1 MLESK
6 SQNSI
11 SMSNEFVISNISLNE
26 LWGYKTI
33 KWANVDPKVNILVGP
48 NGSGKST
55 FLRVLNSVLSY
66 SVKDL
71 DKVVSEVQIDLQ
83 GYKVNYYN
91 SSRNEVTSDF
101 GKTKVDV
108 EYINTFDVPTAKKS
122 KYSQL
127 MQELERIVYQH
138 NNAELS
144 FYDYRMMSLNY
155 PEKRQ
160 EIEDNISTLFGVID
174 KFFKPSGKHIE
185 LDKENNRLVFV
196 LDTTGG
202 NIQLEQLSSGEKQL
216 LIILFRVFLMQ
227 KKSYILL
234 MDEPEISLH
243 IDWQNQLID
252 AIQILNPNAQ
262 IILSTHSPSI
272 FADGWGDRLV
282 FMDEITYMTNL

>member
-1 MLESK
+1 
-6 SQNSI
+6 
-11 SMSNEFVISNISLNE
+11 MSNEFVISNISLNE

-71 DKVVSEVQIDLQ
+71 DKVVSDVQIDLQ

-160 EIEDNISTLFGVID
+160 EIEENISTLFGVID

>member
-1 MLESK
+1 M
-6 SQNSI
+6 N
-11 SMSNEFVISNISLNE
+11 NEFVISNISVNA
-26 LWGYKTI
+26 LWGYRTI
-33 KWANVDPKVNILVGP
+33 VWDNVDPKVNILVGP

-71 DKVVSEVQIDLQ
+71 DKVVSDVRLDLQ

-91 SSRNEVTSDF
+91 SGRNEVSSDF
-101 GKTKVDV
+101 GKIKVNV

-127 MQELERIVYQH
+127 MQELDRIVYQH

-160 EIEDNISTLFGVID
+160 EIEENITTLFGIID
-174 KFFKPSGKHIE
+174 KFFLPSGKHIE

-196 LDTTGG
+196 LEANDYK
-202 NIQLEQLSSGEKQL
+202 IQLDQLSSGEKQL

-243 IDWQNQLID
+243 IDWQAQLID
-252 AIQILNPNAQ
+252 AIQTLSPNAQ

-272 FADGWGDRLV
+272 FADGWGDKLV
-282 FMDEITYMTNL
+282 FMDEITHATNL

>member
-1 MLESK
+1 
-6 SQNSI
+6 
-11 SMSNEFVISNISLNE
+11 MSNEFVISNISLNE

-71 DKVVSEVQIDLQ
+71 DKVVSDVQIDLQ

>member
-1 MLESK
+1 M
-6 SQNSI
+6 N
-11 SMSNEFVISNISLNE
+11 NEFVISNISVNA
-26 LWGYKTI
+26 LWGYRTI
-33 KWANVDPKVNILVGP
+33 VWDNVDPKVNILVGP

-71 DKVVSEVQIDLQ
+71 DKVVSDVRLDLQ

-91 SSRNEVTSDF
+91 SGRNEVSSDF
-101 GKTKVDV
+101 GKIKVNV

-127 MQELERIVYQH
+127 MQELDRIVYQH

-160 EIEDNISTLFGVID
+160 EIEENITTLFGIID
-174 KFFKPSGKHIE
+174 KFFLPSGKHIE

-196 LDTTGG
+196 LEANDYK
-202 NIQLEQLSSGEKQL
+202 IQLEQLSSGEKQL

-243 IDWQNQLID
+243 IDWQAQLID
-252 AIQILNPNAQ
+252 AIQTLSPNAQ

-272 FADGWGDRLV
+272 FADGWGDKLV
-282 FMDEITYMTNL
+282 FMDEITHATNL

>member
-1 MLESK
+1 MVV
-6 SQNSI
+6 NYT
-11 SMSNEFVISNISLNE
+11 SMNKEFVISNINVSA
-26 LWGYKTI
+26 LWGDRAI
-33 KWANVDPKVNILVGP
+33 VWSNVDPKVNILVGP

-71 DKVVSEVQIDLQ
+71 DKVVSDVQIDLQ
-83 GYKVNYYN
+83 GYRVNYYN

-108 EYINTFDVPTAKKS
+108 EYINTFDVPTSKKS

-127 MQELERIVYQH
+127 TQELDRIVYQH

-174 KFFKPSGKHIE
+174 KFFKPSGKYVE
-185 LDKENNRLVFV
+185 LDKENNRLIFV
-196 LDTTGG
+196 LTTNGKK
-202 NIQLEQLSSGEKQL
+202 IQLEQLSSGEKQL
-216 LIILFRVFLMQ
+216 LIILFRVFLQQ
-227 KKSYILL
+227 KKSYVLL

-243 IDWQNQLID
+243 IDWQAQLID
-252 AIQILNPNAQ
+252 AIQTLNPNVQ
-262 IILSTHSPSI
+262 IILSTHSPSM
-272 FADGWGDRLV
+272 FADGWGDKLV
-282 FMDEITYMTNL
+282 FMDEIIHTAKL

>member
-1 MLESK
+1 
-6 SQNSI
+6 
-11 SMSNEFVISNISLNE
+11 MSNEFVISNISLNE

-71 DKVVSEVQIDLQ
+71 DKVVSDVQIDLQ

-160 EIEDNISTLFGVID
+160 EIEENISTLFGVID
-174 KFFKPSGKHIE
+174 KFFKPGGKHIE

>member
-1 MLESK
+1 
-6 SQNSI
+6 
-11 SMSNEFVISNISLNE
+11 MSNEFVISNISLNE

>member
-1 MLESK
+1 
-6 SQNSI
+6 
-11 SMSNEFVISNISLNE
+11 MSNEFVISNISLNE

-160 EIEDNISTLFGVID
+160 EIEENISTLFGVID

>member
-1 MLESK
+1 
-6 SQNSI
+6 
-11 SMSNEFVISNISLNE
+11 MSNEFVISNISLNE

-33 KWANVDPKVNILVGP
+33 KWSNVDPKVNILVGP

-71 DKVVSEVQIDLQ
+71 DKVVSDVQIDLQ

-91 SSRNEVTSDF
+91 SSRNDVTSDF
-101 GKTKVDV
+101 GKTKIDV

-122 KYSQL
+122 KHSQL

-160 EIEDNISTLFGVID
+160 EIEENISTLFVVID
-174 KFFKPSGKHIE
+174 KFFKPGGKHIE

-196 LDTTGG
+196 LDITGDK
-202 NIQLEQLSSGEKQL
+202 ITLEQLSSGEKQL

-252 AIQILNPNAQ
+252 AVQKLNPNAQ

-272 FADGWGDRLV
+272 FADGWGDKLV
-282 FMDEITYMTNL
+282 FMDEITHKTNL